1 MNQFEVYSGYTTSPL
16 SYKNCYLLLTEKF
29 IYVLTLNLL
38 EFHEI
43 KKPLITMIY
52 YPTFKSPFLH
62 ILYFILLFPAFT
74 SVFSQTQPAVKA
86 TIIKEQVT
94 IDGVLDE
101 ELWAQAEPVTGFIQY
116 EPVEGAIPS
125 QKTEVKML
133 FGEAALYIGAVMY
146 DNPSEIERAMGKR
159 DEYNRADWFM
169 VSLDSYFNRRMGYTF
184 AVSAAGVQMD
194 GQRSIGGGPGGPG
207 GGGGPRGL
215 DNSWDAIWF
224 SEVSITDEGWI
235 VEIRIPYS
243 QLRFSA
249 DNETWGVHFTRRI
262 ARSGEILEWPM
273 VGRTERN
280 NLVANYGLITEI
292 RDIEPRRNI
301 QIRPYTLSRLN
312 TRESHVNPGNR
323 IDTYGYDIG
332 GDIKVGL
339 GPNIMLDATIN
350 PDFGQVESDPAVLN
364 LTAFETLYPEKRPFF
379 IEGVDIFEFQIG
391 PGSMFYSRRIGARD
405 PIIGAAKLS
414 GRTAGG
420 LSLGLLAAT
429 TGNDFDPSAGY
440 GITRMSQ
447 QIGEYSSIGGIFTG
461 TSRPLPQTDG
471 RLQSL
476 AGGVDWDLRN
486 RENSYGIT
494 GNAVFTQRKFKIIDD
509 YSEEGFAGRLEF
521 TKREGAITGDL
532 AFLVM
537 SDGFNPNDLGQMR
550 QRNFYEGMT
559 RIEYDINGGRPF
571 WNFQRASAGV
581 FMLQRFSYDESL
593 DLGDRINFDTR
604 WNTNNFQQIEFEVSM
619 DNIFNGY
626 DLYETRGL
634 GPWAT
639 PHSVGLAFEYTTD
652 ERRNWILSPEFEYE
666 FFEGGGR
673 GYEMSVRGESNIG
686 NRLSIS
692 GSINGSIENG
702 VTAWV
707 SNESFIFE
715 GGQWM
720 TGIRS
725 VHPDLLNSEDLIV
738 FEDNGELEAL
748 VANLIPVRTNAYFIP
763 AFGER
768 DTRAFDLTLR
778 GTYTL
783 SPDLS
788 FQLYS
793 QMFVAKGKYDEF
805 SLLVN
810 PDEQRP
816 FRSYPKKSDFSYK
829 SLLSNMV
836 LRWEYRPGSTL
847 YFVWSHGR
855 SEEDIINP
863 LYPWGDSPY
872 DRRTGTHMG
881 EIFDI
886 FPENAFIIKL
896 NYTFL

>member
-1 MNQFEVYSGYTTSPL
+1 MNYFSAVKSCLLRP
-16 SYKNCYLLLTEKF
+16 SYVINLLFFFLLLPYK
-29 IYVLTLNLL
+29 
-38 EFHEI
+38 
-43 KKPLITMIY
+43 
-52 YPTFKSPFLH
+52 
-62 ILYFILLFPAFT
+62 
-74 SVFSQTQPAVKA
+74 SVFSQTQPAIKA
-86 TIIKEQVT
+86 TIIKEHVT
-94 IDGVLDE
+94 IDGILDE
-101 ELWAQAEPVTGFIQY
+101 ESWNIAEPVTGFLQY
-116 EPVEGAIPS
+116 EPVEGDLPS

-146 DNPSEIERAMGKR
+146 DNPSEIEQAMGRR

-169 VSLDSYFNRRMGYTF
+169 VSIDSYFNRRMGYTF

-194 GQRSIGGGPGGPG
+194 GQRSGGGGGP

-215 DNSWDAIWF
+215 DNSWDAIWH
-224 SEVSITDEGWI
+224 SEVRVTDFGWTA
-235 VEIRIPYS
+235 EIRIPYS
-243 QLRFSA
+243 QLRFST
-249 DNETWGVHFTRRI
+249 DNQTWGVHYTRRI
-262 ARSGEILEWPM
+262 ARSGEILEWPV
-273 VGRTERN
+273 VGRTERT
-280 NLVANYGLITEI
+280 NLVANYGLVTEI

-301 QIRPYTLSRLN
+301 QIRPYILSRLD
-312 TRESHVNPGNR
+312 TRESLVNPGSR
-323 IDTYGYDIG
+323 SDTYAYDIG
-332 GDIKVGL
+332 GDIKIGL

-379 IEGVDIFEFQIG
+379 IEGVDIFEFRIG
-391 PGSMFYSRRIGARD
+391 RGSMFYSRRIGARD

-420 LSLGLLAAT
+420 LSIGVLGAT

-440 GITRMSQ
+440 GITRLSQ
-447 QIGEYSSIGGIFTG
+447 QIGEYSSVGGIFTG
-461 TSRPLPQTDG
+461 TSRPLPRADG

-486 RENSYGIT
+486 RENTYGLT
-494 GNAVFTQRKFKIIDD
+494 GSATFTSREFKIADAHTD
-509 YSEEGFAGRLEF
+509 QGFAGLLEL
-521 TKREGAITGDL
+521 TKREGAVTGDIG
-532 AFLVM
+532 FLLI

-550 QRNFYEGMT
+550 ERNFYEGSAS
-559 RIEYDINGGRPF
+559 IDYDINGGLPF
-571 WNFQRASAGV
+571 WSFQRASAGL
-581 FMLQRFSYDESL
+581 MLRQRFSYDESL
-593 DLGDRINFDTR
+593 NLGEFIRFDTR
-604 WNTNNFQQIEFEVSM
+604 WNTNNFQQIEFDISM
-619 DNIFNGY
+619 RDMFNGY
-626 DLYETRGL
+626 DLYETRGM
-634 GPWAT
+634 GPWAS
-639 PHSVGLAFEYTTD
+639 PYSFGLGFEYTTD

-666 FFEGGGR
+666 FFEGGGK
-673 GYEMSVRGESNIG
+673 GYEMGLRGESNIG
-686 NRLSIS
+686 TRLSVS
-692 GSINGSIENG
+692 GSLNGSIENG

-707 SNESFIFE
+707 SNESFIYE

-725 VHPDLLNSEDLIV
+725 VHPDLLSLEDLIV
-738 FEDNGELEAL
+738 FEDNGELAAL
-748 VANLIPVRTNAYFIP
+748 VTNVIPVRTDAYYIP
-763 AFGER
+763 AFGKR
-768 DTRAFDLTLR
+768 DTRSIDLTLR

-810 PDEQRP
+810 PDELKP
-816 FRSYPKKSDFSYK
+816 FQSYPKKSEFSYK

-855 SEEDIINP
+855 SEDDILNP
-863 LYPWGDSPY
+863 LSPWGRSPY
-872 DRRTGTHMG
+872 GRQTGKQIG
-881 EIFDI
+881 EIFNL